1 MADSK
6 HQKTSKDSSVVAD
19 KKDDKDMLT
28 KVKCY
33 SNGALSEKLGA
44 FFNESHFHDVVL
56 KLPNKEYKAHRLVL
70 CVWSDY
76 FKEKLQGPSRSRAAS
91 TLELNSLT
99 QGECE
104 AFEHLLRFMYTG
116 EVSPQDDNVLDICRL
131 TEKFKVKELRRLC
144 EEWIGSNVGD
154 HNVIGASARLR
165 DAEKLGLVHLTSK
178 CREIFCHY
186 FTRLPETTWHSLS
199 ADHVYE
205 ILKSSEVVVE
215 DEFHVLRKLESWIQS
230 NGGTEKQKVVLVSNL
245 LPQIRF
251 RFMSA
256 VQLKQVREGPMGD
269 LLKQSL
275 PGVLEDAFEFRA
287 MAGEQSKVLHIR
299 DDGQD
304 TEEES
309 CTSYKRPRL
318 YFDFDFAGINQSRST
333 PYRTHRISSYN
344 SDSRPAIVFNKDGH
358 CRRDSREWRLECKA
372 FQDSSSKEDPWRLKF
387 TLSPADISQKSY
399 HIAVLIREAKY
410 TSQQQSVGE
419 PELLVLVNKGTL
431 MKEEETDN
439 TKKITLVTP
448 PIFDKSP
455 REVELCF
462 VCNCYM
468 N

>member
-6 HQKTSKDSSVVAD
+6 HQKTSKENLSE
-19 KKDDKDMLT
+19 KKEEKDMLT
-28 KVKCY
+28 KVKCH

-76 FKEKLQGPSRSRAAS
+76 FKEKLQGPSRSQR
-91 TLELNSLT
+91 
-99 QGECE
+99 
-104 AFEHLLRFMYTG
+104 
-116 EVSPQDDNVLDICRL
+116 I
-131 TEKFKVKELRRLC
+131 RRLC

-186 FTRLPETTWHSLS
+186 FTRLPESTWNSLS
-199 ADHVYE
+199 ADHVDE
-205 ILKSSEVVVE
+205 ILKSSEVVVG
-215 DEFHVLRKLESWIQS
+215 DEFHVLKKLETWVQS
-230 NGGTEKQKVVLVSNL
+230 NGGLEKQTNVLVNTL

-256 VQLKQVREGPMGD
+256 VQLKQVREGPMGEM
-269 LLKQSL
+269 LKQRL

-287 MAGEQSKVLHIR
+287 MAGEQAKVSHNR
-299 DDGQD
+299 
-304 TEEES
+304 EES
-309 CTSYKRPRL
+309 QNTEAENCVSYKSPRL
-318 YFDFDFAGINQSRST
+318 YFDFDFAGITQSRSS
-333 PYRTHRISSYN
+333 PFRSYRINNYN
-344 SDSRPAIVFNKDGH
+344 NESRPAVFFNKDGH
-358 CRRDSREWRLECKA
+358 CRRDSPDWRFECKA
-372 FQDSSSKEDPWRLKF
+372 FQDTSGKDDPWRLKF
-387 TLSPADISQKSY
+387 VLSPGDHVQRSY
-399 HIAVLIREAKY
+399 HIAFLIREAK
-410 TSQQQSVGE
+410 SGGQQPSMGE
-419 PELLVLVNKGTL
+419 PELLVLVHKGTL
-431 MKEEETDN
+431 TKEEDN
-439 TKKITLVTP
+439 DTTKKITLVTP

-462 VCNCYM
+462 VCNCFK